1 MIDGTGSIASSAYA
15 GHQIVGPVTSCLLLQ
30 LVFDLTTDDTLQ
42 TSHQFGVRVRTH
54 CTSYYIKGILG
65 MTTPVANG
73 LVGSILQSLIATLN
87 WINLCTEHAHAFHI
101 HMLALYIQ
109 GSHIYSAGHVHKST
123 YRGSGHTMLTS
134 TCLSYNTCF
143 THPLCQQNL
152 PYGIVYLM
160 STSMVE
166 VLTLEVQFAT
176 VFLAHA
182 FSQIQWAG
190 TTYIVAQQLMIF
202 LYEIIAFYYILIC
215 QSEILHSL
223 VKNLRDIGSTEFS
236 VEPVFVDAI

>member
-1 MIDGTGSIASSAYA
+1 
-15 GHQIVGPVTSCLLLQ
+15 
-30 LVFDLTTDDTLQ
+30 
-42 TSHQFGVRVRTH
+42 
-54 CTSYYIKGILG
+54 

-87 WINLCTEHAHAFHI
+87 WIDLCTEHAHAFHI
-101 HMLALYIQ
+101 HMLALHIQ

-123 YRGSGHTMLTS
+123 YRGSGYTMLTS
-134 TCLSYNTCF
+134 SGLSYNTCF

-166 VLTLEVQFAT
+166 VLTFEVEFAT

-182 FSQIQWAG
+182 FSQI
-190 TTYIVAQQLMIF
+190 
-202 LYEIIAFYYILIC
+202 
-215 QSEILHSL
+215 
-223 VKNLRDIGSTEFS
+223 
-236 VEPVFVDAI
+236 